1 MIGFDKRD
9 CVVMS
14 SDQNDCFIFD
24 YTDIADIIFDML
36 DFATISAVAP
46 VCKRFAVLSKKH
58 YPKRL
63 QSDIIDPA
71 KRDFNKFF
79 DSTMCSYV
87 ADHYFSIVFFVH
99 INNFTRVLERFEAF
113 ATCFLE
119 DNYWLLLLNDFDV
132 MESMFI
138 FVSRINYLMETH
150 KNDLFFNNGFSNTEY
165 YERVTLYYRL
175 HGLFDSLDAYLY
187 MEYPER
193 YGISEVHMM
202 ARFKKIKK
210 HWGMKKTALVRA
222 LRRPVDEVYYL
233 Q

>member
-1 MIGFDKRD
+1 
-9 CVVMS
+9 MS
-14 SDQNDCFIFD
+14 SGQNDCFIFD

-36 DFATISAVAP
+36 DFATISAIAP
-46 VCKRFAVLSKKH
+46 VCKRFAVLSKQH

-71 KRDFNKFF
+71 KRDFDEFF
-79 DSTMCSYV
+79 NSTMRSYV
-87 ADHYFSIVFFVH
+87 TNHYFSIVFSVH
-99 INNFTRVLERFEAF
+99 INNFIRVLERFEVF
-113 ATCFLE
+113 ITRFLTA
-119 DNYWLLLLNDFDV
+119 NYWLLLLNDLNV
-132 MESMFI
+132 MESMLL
-138 FVSRINYLMETH
+138 FVSRINYLMDTH
-150 KNDLFFNNGFSNTEY
+150 ARDLFFNNGFSNTEY

-193 YGISEVHMM
+193 YGISEMHMM

-222 LRRPVDEVYYL
+222 LRRPVDDVYYL